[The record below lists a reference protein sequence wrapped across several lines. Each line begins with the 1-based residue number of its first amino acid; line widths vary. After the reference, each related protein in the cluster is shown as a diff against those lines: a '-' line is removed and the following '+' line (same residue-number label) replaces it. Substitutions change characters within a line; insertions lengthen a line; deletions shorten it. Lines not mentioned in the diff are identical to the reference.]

1 MSSSKHKQQ
10 RREEREEA
18 LSRMD
23 AAERRKQRNVVL
35 AGVATFLLV
44 GGVAAAI
51 VASSGSDGGST
62 SAVAAAKVDT
72 AGLGPKF
79 VANAKDAN
87 RVVDGQITNKL
98 AELKGVPVV
107 VNQWASWCPNCKAE
121 FGYFAHLAKIYRGKV
136 AFVGLDSQDQR
147 GKAEA
152 FLKDHAVPYPNIF
165 DDSAAQAQSIGGGQ
179 GWPTTFFY
187 DAKGKQTYIRPGG
200 YTTEQS
206 LDNDIRQY
214 ALGSSS

>member
-10 RREEREEA
+10 RREEREA
-18 LSRMD
+18 AQSRVD

-51 VASSGSDGGST
+51 VASSGSSGST
-62 SAVAAAKVDT
+62 SAAAPLKVNT
-72 AGLGPKF
+72 AGLSSKF
-79 VANAKDAN
+79 VANVKDAN

-98 AELKGVPVV
+98 AELRGVPVV

-121 FGYFAHLAKIYRGKV
+121 FGYFAHLSKAYRGKV
-136 AFVGLDSQDQR
+136 AFVGLDSQDER
-147 GKAEA
+147 GKAES
-152 FLKDHAVPYPNIF
+152 FLKDHPVEYPSIF
-165 DDSAAQAQSIGGGQ
+165 DNSAAQAQTIGGGQ
-179 GWPTTFFY
+179 GWPTTMFY
-187 DAKGKQTYIRPGG
+187 NAKGEQTYIRPGG

-206 LDNDIRQY
+206 LNNDIRRY
-214 ALGSSS
+214 ALGASS